1 MAAVAPKRRAIHAC
15 PSSWM
20 RVKTASEP
28 ASQGPSAP
36 PYRKAIT
43 AMITTK
49 PGRMVTGKPNSWK
62 RAPSMVPP
70 SYG

>member
-49 PGRMVTGKPNSWK
+49 PGGW
-62 RAPSMVPP
+62 
-70 SYG
+70 